1 MATNREGDCYKH
13 AGFWE
18 GGGAKGWSY
27 DVYPIR
33 NGEHWQADLVVDRYL
48 PGRCGWEIRG
58 SAMIMVEPRDA
69 GEGDMLG
76 AGTRLVV
83 ADTRTV
89 ENEAPRCKPNHPR
102 CSEERSRRLSNSDD
116 SIPVQVKCK
125 RVAPEKRGYGR
136 TFFFCNRLPEHKI
149 THELRAHTRSI
160 RIDLYDLDHEEV
172 I

>member
-1 MATNREGDCYKH
+1 MNPDPRHVVRLYGRAPETFDFRFRIGFIATNREDDCYKH

-18 GGGAKGWSY
+18 
-27 DVYPIR
+27 
-33 NGEHWQADLVVDRYL
+33 ADLVVDRYL

-58 SAMIMVEPRDA
+58 SAMIMVEPR
-69 GEGDMLG
+69 
-76 AGTRLVV
+76 
-83 ADTRTV
+83 
-89 ENEAPRCKPNHPR
+89 CKPNHPR

-116 SIPVQVKCK
+116 SKPVQVKCK

-136 TFFFCNRLPEHKI
+136 TFFFCNRLPEHKS

-172 I
+172 N